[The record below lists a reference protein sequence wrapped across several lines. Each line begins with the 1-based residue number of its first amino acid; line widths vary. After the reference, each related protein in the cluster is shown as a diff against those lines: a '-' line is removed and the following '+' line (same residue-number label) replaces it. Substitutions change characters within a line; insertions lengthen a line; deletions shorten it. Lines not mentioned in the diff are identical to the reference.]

1 MSQPLDVVENQ
12 FVLPIKITEAG
23 TVTKTLN
30 TAGTYVDKN
39 IKLDVTT
46 PKAEYE
52 VKSANSVTAT
62 VAMVDNAFASE
73 TETKY
78 PITITADA
86 TAPEVKVGIKPG
98 KAGFAAET
106 DVVKV
111 AKADAE
117 QASKKIYLK
126 EGALASNSTASAEGY
141 GVVLGEKANTA
152 PTAGFYVKASAA
164 GSASVGTAGW
174 VDPNNNTP
182 VDSSGD
188 AFYPIAE
195 ATLLNEVGEGA
206 QENYTEK
213 DDAPVLISGSGLYIN
228 EGYIKNTYIP
238 LAKLVPD
245 EANVATGKDG
255 NSNLIYKTVSVYD
268 KDAKLIAG
276 TMGDATLNAIVAD
289 NAAATVNTVT
299 FTLGEDGQFAVAG
312 TGTISG
318 TASVGVDKVGYAK
331 KELTG
336 SGNISG
342 TATVD
347 AKVEAATTK
356 ATADKA
362 NITVKP
368 VIAKENTSTALS
380 DDITTEAPTSGHYVV
395 VSAAAIENTAT
406 VTPSISKTGYALE
419 GTTGTATTVTGGSE
433 ASGSYY
439 VKIKDADHTIV
450 EQPSTIIAPS
460 TTVTTSFDE
469 GENFVR
475 PAVYTAEQATT
486 GRFIKINA
494 NAETADG
501 SVVAKAKC
509 TATEGYITNIS
520 KDIAIT
526 ETVSVEPAAAVA
538 QFIKVYDGEITE

>member
-1 MSQPLDVVENQ
+1 MSLEVVENQ
-12 FVLPIKITEAG
+12 FVLPIGITKAG
-23 TVTKTLN
+23 KVTKTLN

-39 IKLDVTT
+39 IKLDITT

-62 VAMVDNAFASE
+62 VAMVDNNFASE

-106 DVVKV
+106 DVVTV

-126 EGALASNSTASAEGY
+126 EGALASNSTASAEGH
-141 GVVLGEKANTA
+141 GVVLGKKANTA

-164 GSASVGTAGW
+164 GSASVETAGW
-174 VDPNNNTP
+174 VDPNNNKP
-182 VDSSGD
+182 VNASGD

-195 ATLLNEVGEGA
+195 ATLLNEVAEGA

-213 DDAPVLISGSGLYIN
+213 DAPILISGSGLYIN

-245 EANVATGKDG
+245 EANVVAGKDG

-268 KDAKLIAG
+268 KDGTLVAG
-276 TMGDATLNAIVAD
+276 TMDDATLNAIVAND
-289 NAAATVNTVT
+289 ATATVDTVT
-299 FTLGEDGQFAVAG
+299 FTLGEDGKFAVAG
-312 TGTISG
+312 NGTISG

-336 SGNISG
+336 TGNISG
-342 TATVD
+342 TATVA

-368 VIAKENTSTALS
+368 VIAKEDTSTALS

-406 VTPSISKTGYALE
+406 VTPSIGKTGYALE
-419 GTTGTATTVTGGSE
+419 GTTGTATTITGGSE

-439 VKIKDADHTIV
+439 VKIKDADHTIAK
-450 EQPSTIIAPS
+450 QPSAVTAPS
-460 TTVTTSFDE
+460 TTVTTSFAE
-469 GENFVR
+469 GENFVT
-475 PAVYTAEQATT
+475 PAIYTEAQATT
-486 GRFIKINA
+486 GRFIKIDA
-494 NAETADG
+494 NATTVDG

-509 TATEGYITNIS
+509 TATEGYITAIS
-520 KDIAIT
+520 KDITIT
-526 ETVSVEPAAAVA
+526 EAVSVEPAAAVA
-538 QFIKVYDGEITE
+538 KFIKVYDGEITE

>member
-1 MSQPLDVVENQ
+1 MSLEVVENQ
-12 FVLPIKITEAG
+12 FVLPVGITEAG

-39 IKLDVTT
+39 IKLDITT

-62 VAMVDNAFASE
+62 VAIVDNNFASE

-106 DVVKV
+106 DVVTV

-126 EGALASNSTASAEGY
+126 EGALASNSTASAEGN
-141 GVVLGEKANTA
+141 GVVLGEKTDIA
-152 PTAGFYVKASAA
+152 PTAGFYIKASAA
-164 GSASVGTAGW
+164 GSTSVETAGW
-174 VDPNNNTP
+174 VDPNNNKP

-195 ATLLNEVGEGA
+195 ATLLNEVGEGT

-213 DDAPVLISGSGLYIN
+213 NDAPVLISGSGLYIN

-245 EANVATGKDG
+245 EANVVAGKDG

-276 TMGDATLNAIVAD
+276 TMDDATLSTIVAND
-289 NAAATVNTVT
+289 ATATVGAVT
-299 FTLGEDGQFAVAG
+299 FTLGEDGKFAVAG

-336 SGNISG
+336 TGNVSG
-342 TATVD
+342 TATIA

-368 VIAKENTSTALS
+368 VIAKESTSTALS
-380 DDITTEAPTSGHYVV
+380 DDITTEAPANGHYVV
-395 VSAAAIENTAT
+395 VSAAAIENTAV
-406 VTPSISKTGYALE
+406 VTPSIDKTGYAVK
-419 GTTGTATTVTGGSE
+419 GTTGTAATVTGGSE

-439 VKIKDADHTIV
+439 VKIKDADHTIA
-450 EQPSTIIAPS
+450 EQPSAVTAPS
-460 TTVTTSFDE
+460 TTVTTSFAE
-469 GENFVR
+469 GENFVQ

-486 GRFIKINA
+486 GKFIKIDA
-494 NAETADG
+494 NATTVDG
-501 SVVAKAKC
+501 SVVARAKC
-509 TATEGYITNIS
+509 TSTEGYITAIS
-520 KDIAIT
+520 KDITIT
-526 ETVSVEPAAAVA
+526 EAVSVAPAAAVA
-538 QFIKVYDGEITE
+538 KFIKVYDGEITE

>member
-1 MSQPLDVVENQ
+1 MSLEVVENQ
-12 FVLPIKITEAG
+12 FVLPVDITKAG
-23 TVTKTLN
+23 KVTKTLN

-39 IKLDVTT
+39 IRLDITT

-73 TETKY
+73 TETRY

-106 DVVKV
+106 DVVTV

-117 QASKKIYLK
+117 QASKKIYIK
-126 EGALASNSTASAEGY
+126 EGALASSGTASAEGH

-152 PTAGFYVKASAA
+152 PTTGFYVKASAA
-164 GSASVGTAGW
+164 GSASVETAGW
-174 VDPNNNTP
+174 VDPNNTKP
-182 VDSSGD
+182 VSASGD

-206 QENYTEK
+206 QKNYTK
-213 DDAPVLISGSGLYIN
+213 KDAPILISGSGLYIN

-245 EANVATGKDG
+245 EANVVAGEDG

-268 KDAKLIAG
+268 KDANLIAG
-276 TMGDATLNAIVAD
+276 TMDDATLSAIVAD

-299 FTLGEDGQFAVAG
+299 FTLGKDGKFAVAG
-312 TGTISG
+312 TGAISG

-336 SGNISG
+336 TGNISG
-342 TATVD
+342 TATVA

-395 VSAAAIENTAT
+395 VSAAAIESTAT

-419 GTTGTATTVTGGSE
+419 GTAGTAATVTGGSE

-439 VKIKDADHTIV
+439 VKIKDADHNIA

-460 TTVTTSFDE
+460 TTVTTSFAE
-469 GENFVR
+469 GGNFVR
-475 PAVYTAEQATT
+475 PTVYTAEQATT
-486 GRFIKINA
+486 GKFIKIDA
-494 NAETADG
+494 NATTVDG

-509 TATEGYITNIS
+509 TSTEGYITAIS

-526 ETVSVEPAAAVA
+526 EAVSVAPAAAVA
-538 QFIKVYDGEITE
+538 KFIKVYDGEITE

>member
-1 MSQPLDVVENQ
+1 MSLEVVENQ
-12 FVLPIKITEAG
+12 FVLPVDITEAG

-39 IKLDVTT
+39 IKLDITT
-46 PKAEYE
+46 PPAEYE

-106 DVVKV
+106 DVVTV
-111 AKADAE
+111 AKADAQ

-126 EGALASNSTASAEGY
+126 EGALASNSTASAEGH

-164 GSASVGTAGW
+164 GSASVETAGW

-195 ATLLNEVGEGA
+195 ATLLNEVTE
-206 QENYTEK
+206 QKNYTEK
-213 DDAPVLISGSGLYIN
+213 DAPILISGSGLYIN

-245 EANVATGKDG
+245 EANVVAGENG

-268 KDAKLIAG
+268 KDANLIAG
-276 TMGDATLNAIVAD
+276 TMGDATLNTIVAD
-289 NAAATVNTVT
+289 NVAATVDTVR
-299 FTLGEDGQFAVAG
+299 FTLGEDGKFAVAG

-331 KELTG
+331 KELTSTG
-336 SGNISG
+336 AISG
-342 TATVD
+342 TATVA

-395 VSAAAIENTAT
+395 VSAAAIEKTAT

-419 GTTGTATTVTGGSE
+419 DTTGTAATVTGGSE

-439 VKIKDADHTIV
+439 VKIKDAEHKIIN
-450 EQPSTIIAPS
+450 QPSTVIAPS
-460 TTVTTSFDE
+460 TTVTTSFAE
-469 GENFVR
+469 GKNFVT

-486 GRFIKINA
+486 GKFIKIDA
-494 NAETADG
+494 NATTADG
-501 SVVAKAKC
+501 SVEAKARC
-509 TATEGYITNIS
+509 TSTEGYITAIS
-520 KDIAIT
+520 KDIDIT
-526 ETVSVEPAAAVA
+526 ETVKVAPATAVA
-538 QFIKVYDGEITE
+538 KFIKVYDGEITE

>member
-1 MSQPLDVVENQ
+1 MSQLGVVENQ
-12 FVLPIKITEAG
+12 FVLPIDITEAG

-73 TETKY
+73 PETKY

-106 DVVKV
+106 DVVTV

-126 EGALASNSTASAEGY
+126 EGTLASNSTASAEGH
-141 GVVLGEKANTA
+141 GVFLGQETNTE

-174 VDPNNNTP
+174 VDPNNNKP
-182 VDSSGD
+182 VSASGD

-195 ATLLNEVGEGA
+195 ATLLNEVTDEA
-206 QENYTEK
+206 QKNYTEK
-213 DDAPVLISGSGLYIN
+213 DAPVLISGSGLYIN

-245 EANVATGKDG
+245 QANVVAGENG
-255 NSNLIYKTVSVYD
+255 NSNLIYNTVSVYD
-268 KDAKLIAG
+268 KDATLIAG
-276 TMGDATLNAIVAD
+276 TMGDATLNAIVAND
-289 NAAATVNTVT
+289 AAATVNAIT
-299 FTLGEDGQFAVAG
+299 FTLGEDGKFAVAG

-331 KELTG
+331 KELTS

-342 TATVD
+342 TATVA

-380 DDITTEAPTSGHYVV
+380 DDITTKAPTSGHYVV

-419 GTTGTATTVTGGSE
+419 GTTGTPATVTGGSE

-439 VKIKDADHTIV
+439 VKIKDANHNITKQD
-450 EQPSTIIAPS
+450 STIIAPS
-460 TTVTTSFDE
+460 TTVTTSFAE

-486 GRFIKINA
+486 GKFIKIDA
-494 NAETADG
+494 NATTVDG
-501 SVVAKAKC
+501 SVVARANC
-509 TATEGYITNIS
+509 TSTEGYITAIS
-520 KDIAIT
+520 KDINIT
-526 ETVSVEPAAAVA
+526 ETVSVAPAAAAA

>member
-1 MSQPLDVVENQ
+1 MSQLDVVENQ
-12 FVLPIKITEAG
+12 FVLPVKITEAG

-52 VKSANSVTAT
+52 VKSANLVTAT

-73 TETKY
+73 TETRY

-106 DVVKV
+106 DVVTV

-117 QASKKIYLK
+117 QASKKIYIK
-126 EGALASNSTASAEGY
+126 EGALASNSTASAEGGR

-152 PTAGFYVKASAA
+152 PATGFYVKASAA
-164 GSASVGTAGW
+164 GSASVETAGW

-195 ATLLNEVGEGA
+195 ATLLNEAAE

-213 DDAPVLISGSGLYIN
+213 DAPILISGSGLYIN

-245 EANVATGKDG
+245 EANVVAGEDG

-276 TMGDATLNAIVAD
+276 TMDDATLSAIVAN
-289 NAAATVNTVT
+289 NAAATVNAVT
-299 FTLGEDGQFAVAG
+299 FTLGEDGKFAVAG

-336 SGNISG
+336 TGAISG
-342 TATVD
+342 TATVA

-380 DDITTEAPTSGHYVV
+380 DDITTEVPTSGHYVV

-419 GTTGTATTVTGGSE
+419 GTTGTAATVTGGSE

-439 VKIKDADHTIV
+439 VKIQDAEHNIAK
-450 EQPSTIIAPS
+450 QPSTVTAPS
-460 TTVTTSFDE
+460 TTVTTSFAE
-469 GENFVR
+469 GENFVQ

-486 GRFIKINA
+486 GKFIKIDA
-494 NAETADG
+494 NATTANG
-501 SVVAKAKC
+501 SVVARAKC
-509 TATEGYITNIS
+509 TATEGYITAIS
-520 KDIAIT
+520 KDITIT
-526 ETVSVEPAAAVA
+526 EAVSVAPAAATA
-538 QFIKVYDGEITE
+538 KFIKVYDGEITE

>member
-1 MSQPLDVVENQ
+1 MSLDVVENQ
-12 FVLPIKITEAG
+12 FVLPVGITEAG

-39 IKLDVTT
+39 IKLDITT

-62 VAMVDNAFASE
+62 VAMVDNNFASE

-106 DVVKV
+106 DVVTV
-111 AKADAE
+111 AKADAQ

-126 EGALASNSTASAEGY
+126 EGALASNSTASAEGH

-152 PTAGFYVKASAA
+152 PTTGFYVKASAA
-164 GSASVGTAGW
+164 GSASVETAGW

-182 VDSSGD
+182 VNASGD

-195 ATLLNEVGEGA
+195 ATLLNKVAEGA
-206 QENYTEK
+206 QESYTEK
-213 DDAPVLISGSGLYIN
+213 NAPVLISGSGLYIN

-238 LAKLVPD
+238 LADLVPD
-245 EANVATGKDG
+245 QANVVAGENG

-268 KDAKLIAG
+268 KDANLIAG
-276 TMGDATLNAIVAD
+276 TMDDATLNAIVAD
-289 NAAATVNTVT
+289 NATATVGTVT
-299 FTLGEDGQFAVAG
+299 FALGEDGKFAVAG

-318 TASVGVDKVGYAK
+318 TASVGVDKVGYAN

-336 SGNISG
+336 TGNISG
-342 TATVD
+342 TATVA

-368 VIAKENTSTALS
+368 VIAKEDTSTALS
-380 DDITTEAPTSGHYVV
+380 DAITTEAPTSGHYVV

-406 VTPSISKTGYALE
+406 VTPSISKAGYALE
-419 GTTGTATTVTGGSE
+419 GTTGTAATVTGGSE

-439 VKIKDADHTIV
+439 VKIKDADHTIA
-450 EQPSTIIAPS
+450 EQDSTITAPS
-460 TTVTTSFDE
+460 TTVTTSFAR
-469 GENFVR
+469 GENFVE
-475 PAVYTAEQATT
+475 PAVYTEAQATT
-486 GRFIKINA
+486 GKFIKINA
-494 NAETADG
+494 NATTVDG
-501 SVVAKAKC
+501 SVVARAKC
-509 TATEGYITNIS
+509 TATEGYITAIS
-520 KDIAIT
+520 KDITIT
-526 ETVSVEPAAAVA
+526 EAVSVAPAAAA
-538 QFIKVYDGEITE
+538 AKFIKVYDGEITE